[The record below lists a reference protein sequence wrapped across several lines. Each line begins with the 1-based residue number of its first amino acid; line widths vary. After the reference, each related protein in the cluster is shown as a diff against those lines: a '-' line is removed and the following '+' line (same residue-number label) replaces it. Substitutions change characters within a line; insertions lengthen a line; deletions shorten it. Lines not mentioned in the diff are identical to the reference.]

1 MFNHS
6 FKSKYKKCFIVCI
19 LVMAMLLTA
28 SMPIN
33 AMEENEQPE
42 SNTEKITEVQAEAP
56 VADDME
62 AAETVSAGT
71 QNNSNSSSEQTVQA
85 TESSEP
91 VVSEPDQIEP
101 AADTGSLENEEGVRY
116 ALVPAD
122 YTKVT
127 FDHNFDSSVL
137 PTTPGNGVNEWQ
149 IIRGGYKGRYTTG
162 QDVSDSFDK
171 NANVSYSNDNAVRM
185 TKNVISTD
193 TENEFQMYLNV
204 EPQVSWEEILQ
215 LNTIIVSHNNR
226 PLSPPAYPAGGGKS
240 ETFSPV
246 KTGNYQTPINFVYYA
261 NSNGKKI
268 ILAKIVMYATSNSV
282 PNGGIGIG
290 NPLLSGSGSF
300 YAHNNFDLDKGTATA
315 EIDISTLY
323 EKYEFS
329 TKKVQVNNVQDQVND
344 LMKVYE
350 DSFNFDGG
358 SCSLGGNVINW
369 TMPTKDLGLLPYKQ
383 GTDGKIT
390 PVGVKRTL
398 SNGKVTYYR
407 QEAYQLSY
415 KFSLDV
421 QNENFTSATSKNS
434 ANNISAEYAV
444 QTNKSPDDASDK
456 EKGGK
461 VTYTTNGQTGTGDF
475 KSPYIKGLLYD
486 LEFQKVV
493 EGSKVPLAGVTFTI
507 ERQAGGSTYSEQI
520 VYTDTKVTGEDG
532 WIKFHN
538 LPWGTYTIKEISY
551 KDGDEFQT
559 NYLNTG
565 DLPKELGT
573 VQIGE
578 LINPTAL
585 TENHSS
591 GHSGDTSS
599 DIKNRLFVFQ
609 NGTVENTPNRAR
621 ITIVKNVNS
630 YDSIPEALKSQK
642 YTVNVKSTGNMK
654 IYEKPGIQDDKL
666 DSLNRQQQLGHQET
680 ATYDLIVPKNGGTI
694 NLQEVIPESIK
705 NKVVFDSTT
714 VTANAGSTDL
724 GSVTEKEQGCEVTVL
739 PGNDLTVTITNTPVG
754 TVKIKKVIDN
764 YQKELAEDAFII
776 QAKSADDNGTS
787 VNTEAVLKHDES
799 SGTITIK
806 KTTTL
811 NINEIVP
818 KEYSLSEI
826 TISGGGMLNGNQ
838 VTVNPGENVTVTVHN
853 TYSGKPFFHVA
864 DAIKNQFK
872 WK

>member
-6 FKSKYKKCFIVCI
+6 FKSKYKKCFIACI

-33 AMEENEQPE
+33 AMGENEQPE
-42 SNTEKITEVQAEAP
+42 SNTEKITEVQAEA
-56 VADDME
+56 ADDME
-62 AAETVSAGT
+62 AAETVSADN

-101 AADTGSLENEEGVRY
+101 AADTGSPENEEGVRY
-116 ALVPAD
+116 ALAPAD

-193 TENEFQMYLNV
+193 TENEFHMYLNV

-268 ILAKIVMYATSNSV
+268 ILAKIVMYATSNAV

-290 NPLLSGSGSF
+290 NPLLSGAGSF

-383 GTDGKIT
+383 GADGKIT

-444 QTNKSPDDASDK
+444 QTNKSPDDVSNK

-578 LINPTAL
+578 VINSTAL

-599 DIKNRLFVFQ
+599 DVKNRLFVFQ

-705 NKVVFDSTT
+705 NKVVFDSAT
-714 VTANAGSTDL
+714 VTANAGSTAL
-724 GSVTEKEQGCEVTVL
+724 GSVTEKDQGCEVTVL

-776 QAKSADDNGTS
+776 QAESADDNGTS
-787 VNTEAVLKHDES
+787 VNTEAVLKHNES
-799 SGTITIK
+799 SGTIIIK